1 MKYELDFIDQIIKA
15 YDVRGLVENY
25 LTPEFVFDIGQAFAM
40 LVKSECIVVGHDMRP
55 SSPELVGAF
64 SKGVNLQ
71 GTNVINIGLCSTD
84 QLYFATGKLKMP
96 GAMFTASH
104 NPAPYNGIK
113 MAQAFAKPIGRDS
126 GLDFIRQVL
135 VNGIYD
141 EPDKNKRGVTTFQD
155 LLEEYAQFL
164 NDLVDCKEIRPLK
177 VVIDAGNGMAGHTA
191 PKIFANLPMEVI
203 PMFFELDGTFPNH
216 EANPIDAAN
225 LVDLQASVL
234 ANKADLGLAFDGDA
248 DRCFLVDE
256 KGDLVDPSLLS
267 ALIAEREIIKN
278 PGATII
284 YSLISSRIVPETILA
299 NGGKPLR
306 SRVGH
311 SFIKSMMAE
320 SAAVFAGEHSGHFY
334 FEKFWGA
341 DSGALAALHTLAALG
356 STNTGT
362 TLSQLLSPYAKY
374 VQSGEINT
382 KVGDI
387 QEVISKVKA
396 NYLNHP
402 DLLEIDELDGLMVI
416 SKKWWF
422 NLRGSNTEPLLRLNV
437 EGDTGAI
444 MTSMRDEVLDLVA
457 KLK

>member
-25 LTPEFVFDIGQAFAM
+25 LTPDFVFDIGQAFAM

-55 SSPELVGAF
+55 SSPELVRAF
-64 SKGVNLQ
+64 SEGVNLQ

-155 LLEEYAQFL
+155 LLNEYAQFL
-164 NDLVDCKEIRPLK
+164 NDLVDCQEIRPLK

-267 ALIAEREIIKN
+267 ALIAQREIINN

-320 SAAVFAGEHSGHFY
+320 SGAVFAGEHSGHFY

-356 STNTGT
+356 SSNTGT

-444 MTSMRDEVLDLVA
+444 MTSVRDEVLEMIA